1 MIKKIIPV
9 ITLDGP
15 AASGKGT
22 ISKILSKDLN
32 LMHIETGL
40 FYREI
45 AKQFLKFNNPLN
57 IENNLN
63 QLKIKK
69 FDFIKLNK
77 KNLYEEKISELSSV
91 LAKNKEIRKYI
102 VNEQKNLINKSNI
115 KQNGILLEGRDC
127 GTVIAPEADVKI
139 FITASLEE
147 RVKRRFNQIKTKF
160 PDVKYEKIFND
171 VKERDNRDTNR
182 ENSPLKPAT
191 DACILDSSAFSIDET
206 INIVKKQIFSKLSY
220 LKK

>member
-160 PDVKYEKIFND
+160 PDVKYEKIFKD
-171 VKERDNRDTNR
+171 VRERDDRDTYR
-182 ENSPLKPAT
+182 ENSPLKPAS
-191 DACILDSSAFSIDET
+191 DAFILDCSAFSIDET

>member
-147 RVKRRFNQIKTKF
+147 RVKRRFNQIKKKI

>member
-1 MIKKIIPV
+1 MIKKIIPI
-9 ITLDGP
+9 ITIDGP

-22 ISKILSKDLN
+22 ISKILSQDLN
-32 LMHIETGL
+32 FMHVETGL

-45 AKQFLKFNNPLN
+45 AKQFLKFNEPLN

-91 LAKNKEIRKYI
+91 LAKDKEIRKYV
-102 VNEQKNLINKSNI
+102 VNEQKNLIDKNNI
-115 KQNGILLEGRDC
+115 KQNAILLEGRDC

-160 PDVKYEKIFND
+160 PDVKYEKIFKD
-171 VKERDNRDTNR
+171 VRERDDRDTYR
-182 ENSPLKPAT
+182 ENSPLKPAS
-191 DACILDSSAFSIDET
+191 DAFILDCSAFSIDET

>member
-171 VKERDNRDTNR
+171 VKERDDRDTNR